1 METSRETQP
10 VLQFQKGIFNSVS
23 CALVAVLTCLVLSA
37 HPPTSDRVRLAWF
50 ILTALQV
57 IAAVLSTVTFFFVER
72 RPDVFTPDG
81 KVVERQFKK
90 SLWNRYAFDWSSE
103 LLDIASEKLIEISD
117 LPAMDGHVR
126 SKDVREYFKSIILKP
141 TVPLWLQIFW
151 AYRKPILTQWGL
163 VMISSVIDAAPQF
176 AVLKLL
182 QYLEA
187 RQGFD
192 VIDPQAWIWVF
203 GLFAATIAETLMDNR
218 INWLMW
224 SDLAIPI
231 RSTLTSLI
239 FEKMMKM
246 KDCKEPPKPEENDE
260 AKDKGKASPK
270 IDDASKPNGDANS
283 NGTPKPDLS
292 NSHGPH
298 APAAKKGKDADTKKK
313 LETDKDIVNMFAVD
327 ANQVGNFGAVNQFYI
342 LFFCKFVVS
351 VVFLWL
357 LVGWESMAA
366 G

>member
-1 METSRETQP
+1 M
-10 VLQFQKGIFNSVS
+10 
-23 CALVAVLTCLVLSA
+23 LSA
-37 HPPTSDRVRLAWF
+37 SLPNETHVRLVSV
-50 ILTALQV
+50 ILTALQAV
-57 IAAVLSTVTFFFVER
+57 AAALSAAIFYFVER

-90 SLWNRYAFDWSSE
+90 SLFNRYAFSWSTE
-103 LLDIASEKLIEISD
+103 LLDIASEKLIEVSD

-126 SKDVREYFKSIILKP
+126 SKDVRKAFKSIVLKS
-141 TVPLWLQIFW
+141 TVPLWLQVFW
-151 AYRKPILTQWGL
+151 AYRTQIFTQWVL
-163 VMISSVIDAAPQF
+163 VMISAVTDAAPQF

-203 GLFAATIAETLMDNR
+203 GLFAATITETLMDNR

-246 KDCKEPPKPEENDE
+246 KDCKEPPKQE
-260 AKDKGKASPK
+260 AVDDATDKTKQSPK
-270 IDDASKPNGDANS
+270 TNDVPKANGDANS
-283 NGTPKPDLS
+283 NGIAKPGAS
-292 NSHGPH
+292 NGHKPH
-298 APAAKKGKDADTKKK
+298 APDAKKGKDADTKKK

-327 ANQVGNFGAVNQFYI
+327 ANQVGTFGAVNQFYI
-342 LFFCKFVVS
+342 MFFCKFVVS
-351 VVFLWL
+351 IVFLWL
-357 LVGWESMAA
+357 LVGWESTAA